1 MMVMEERISKAHRI
15 TGIYLFI
22 YMIVHVL
29 SKGPVC
35 FFADWMAVFAF
46 AFHAFNGM
54 RLIILELGFLV
65 GKPAFIEYPYSPV
78 SIKYSRILFY
88 IFMALAALFLAV
100 VIIGKGMTS

>member
-1 MMVMEERISKAHRI
+1 MVMEEKLSKAHRI

-35 FFADWMAVFAF
+35 FYADWMAVFAF

-54 RLIILELGFLV
+54 RLILLELGFFT
-65 GKPAFIEYPYSPV
+65 GRPAFIEYPYSPV
-78 SIKYSRILFY
+78 SIRHSRTLFY
-88 IFMALAALFLAV
+88 VFMALAVLFLAV